1 MSILVGGGS
10 GFIGSHLVR
19 KLIGM
24 GERVVIFDQFPN
36 IEAIDDIRDKVK
48 VVRGDATNIVD
59 ILHAVEENDVRDI
72 YDLVALLADV
82 SQEKPLLALKVNVES
97 TLNFLEAARI
107 LNLKRVVFASS
118 VAVYDPKEK
127 PPVAESALLRP
138 ASVYGATKVLSEF
151 YGMHYFRAFGVDF
164 RALRFTTIYGLGK
177 SGGSTGPCSKMIE
190 NATLGLPTKTEVA
203 EAVTDWLYIKDAVD
217 SLLVAREIQHPKQR
231 VYNIGGE
238 THSVREVAEV
248 VKRFIPNAEI
258 QLEAK
263 KIFPWPPSYDC
274 SKARDEL
281 GYRSLFCIEE
291 GVKDFINEAKN
302 KLGKAISG

>member
-97 TLNFLEAARI
+97 TLNFLEASRI
-107 LNLKRVVFASS
+107 LKLGKVIFASS
-118 VAVYDPKEK
+118 VAVYDPKEQL
-127 PPVAESALLRP
+127 PVAEGAPLRP
-138 ASVYGATKVLSEF
+138 ASVYGATKVLSE
-151 YGMHYFRAFGVDF
+151 YYMGC
-164 RALRFTTIYGLGK
+164 TI
-177 SGGSTGPCSKMIE
+177 
-190 NATLGLPTKTEVA
+190 
-203 EAVTDWLYIKDAVD
+203 
-217 SLLVAREIQHPKQR
+217 
-231 VYNIGGE
+231 
-238 THSVREVAEV
+238 
-248 VKRFIPNAEI
+248 
-258 QLEAK
+258 
-263 KIFPWPPSYDC
+263 
-274 SKARDEL
+274 
-281 GYRSLFCIEE
+281 
-291 GVKDFINEAKN
+291 INFLA
-302 KLGKAISG
+302 

>member
-107 LNLKRVVFASS
+107 LKLGKVIFASS
-118 VAVYDPKEK
+118 VAVYDPKEQL
-127 PPVAESALLRP
+127 PVAEGAPLRP
-138 ASVYGATKVLSEF
+138 ASVYGATKVLSEY
-151 YGMHYFRAFGVDF
+151 YGMHYNKFFGVDF

-177 SGGSTGPCSKMIE
+177 YGGATGVCSVLIE
-190 NATLGLPTKTEVA
+190 NSALGRPTKVDA
-203 EAVTDWLYIKDAVD
+203 ADAVTDWLYIKDAVN
-217 SLLVAREIQHPKQR
+217 SLLLARQVDNPRQR
-231 VYNIGGE
+231 VYNIGGG
-238 THSVREVAEV
+238 TYSVREVV
-248 VKRFIPNAEI
+248 DIVKKFVPDTNI
-258 QLEAK
+258 QLESK
-263 KIFPWPPSYDC
+263 RIFPWPPSYDC
-274 SKARDEL
+274 TKAQEEL
-281 GYRSLFCIEE
+281 GYKPSFNIEE
-291 GVKDFINEAKN
+291 GVRNFIEE
-302 KLGKAISG
+302 